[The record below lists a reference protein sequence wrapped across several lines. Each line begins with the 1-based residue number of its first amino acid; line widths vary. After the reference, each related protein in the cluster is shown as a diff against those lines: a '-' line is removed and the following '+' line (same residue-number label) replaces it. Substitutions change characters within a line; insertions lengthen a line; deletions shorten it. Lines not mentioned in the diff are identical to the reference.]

1 MMQNLSIPTACHKA
15 RLCWVPGQPMHK
27 IHMGRVNQPNRIDEY
42 SINYYLKLRWGK
54 AWLYGLGGIYTT
66 YLDLTY
72 TFFLLLSDCI
82 HTVAS
87 SDTLARRPE
96 LRAKVKDTTIMT

>member
-1 MMQNLSIPTACHKA
+1 M
-15 RLCWVPGQPMHK
+15 
-27 IHMGRVNQPNRIDEY
+27 
-42 SINYYLKLRWGK
+42 
-54 AWLYGLGGIYTT
+54 YGLGRIYTT

-96 LRAKVKDTTIMT
+96 LRAKVKDTTIDDMIFSYTTA